1 MHLLSLLLNPAIFGI
16 LVLFLS
22 VVWMLRD
29 ESDKTRPLLVFAVAL
44 NLFFGFL
51 MTVFMAREG
60 GLLPFKYDHVLF
72 RMDESLGVSAASIAQ
87 PLQGICRVPL
97 VVAYQLMVPMM
108 ICWFLVTRY
117 RNLRGS
123 VVIAYVAELVVG
135 PLLYALL
142 PGCGPVYAFGARW
155 LQPPQVEAGAIPLI
169 GLPNAFPSLHVGT
182 AFVFV
187 LFAPGRVS
195 RSVSLVFLALT
206 VLATLSTGEH
216 YVIDLVAGLIFGCF
230 AASVGYRRFRR
241 ALLYLGTVL
250 CWSLAIRFEYPLL
263 LGHPGMLRLAAVLTV
278 ALAVLAVYK
287 EWRIPAPG
295 ADEPA
300 STPATAEPAGA
311 KPESVLPL

>member
-1 MHLLSLLLNPAIFGI
+1 MYLLSFLLNPAIIGI
-16 LVLFLS
+16 VALFLS
-22 VVWMLRD
+22 VAWMLRD

-51 MTVFMAREG
+51 MTIFMAREG
-60 GLLPFKYDHVLF
+60 SLLPFKYDHVLF
-72 RMDESLGVSAASIAQ
+72 RMDDALGVSAASIAR
-87 PLQGICRVPL
+87 PLQGVCRVPL

-123 VVIAYVAELVVG
+123 VVIAYVAELAVG

-142 PGCGPVYAFGARW
+142 PACGPVYAFGTQW
-155 LQPPQVEAGAIPLI
+155 LQPPEVSAGATPLI

-195 RSVSLVFLALT
+195 RAVSLVFLALT

-216 YVIDLVAGLIFGCF
+216 YVIDLVAGLVFGCF
-230 AASVGYRRFRR
+230 AASVGYRRFQT
-241 ALLYLGTVL
+241 AFLYLGTVL
-250 CWSLAIRFEYPLL
+250 CWSLAVRFEYPLL
-263 LGHPGMLRLAAVLTV
+263 LGHPGMLRLAAVLTA
-278 ALAVLAVYK
+278 ALAILAVYK
-287 EWRIPAPG
+287 EWRIPADR
-295 ADEPA
+295 ADQPAAVAPSEPA
-300 STPATAEPAGA
+300 IRQE
-311 KPESVLPL
+311 V